1 MYNPQDSIDKA
12 YNFIQERVKKG
23 YRYLGTPV
31 YNVSKSDLQKL
42 QNITSKYGIP
52 VQWMINLINHESAGT
67 FNPAI
72 TNSIGATGLIQ
83 FMTKIDGKLMT
94 YAKAD
99 GSNPVGTD
107 KLRKMTFSEQLDY
120 VDGFLSRGLKRHLT
134 TEGKIPN
141 HFTQGDIFMTIFYPV
156 SVGNPNYQFPD
167 SVSRANAGIKKPLD
181 YVKKA
186 LKNSVFPL
194 SVVPYS
200 LADVK
205 KKFGE
210 AYEYGEVIV
219 KRNWIPIVI
228 IGLGLV
234 GLTYFGIKTGKF
246 KFK

>member
-1 MYNPQDSIDKA
+1 MYNINDSIDKA
-12 YNFIQERVKKG
+12 YNFIQGLRAKEYK
-23 YRYLGTPV
+23 YLGTPV
-31 YNVSKSDLQKL
+31 YNITKSDLSKL
-42 QNITSKYGIP
+42 ANVGAKYDIP
-52 VQWMINLINHESAGT
+52 FEWLFNLIKHEAANT

-72 TNSIGATGLIQ
+72 TNSIGATGIIQ
-83 FMTKIDGKLMT
+83 FMTKIGGKTMT

-99 GSNPVGTD
+99 GSDSVTTTE
-107 KLRKMTFSEQLDY
+107 LRKMSFSEQLDY
-120 VDGFLSRGLKRHLT
+120 LDGFLKRNLKKHLT
-134 TEGKIPN
+134 AQGKIPES
-141 HFTQGDIFMTIFYPV
+141 FTQGDVFMTIFYPV
-156 SVGNPNYQFPD
+156 SVGKPNYQFPD

-181 YVKKA
+181 YVEKA

-200 LADVK
+200 LADVR

-210 AYEYGEVIV
+210 VYEQGELIV
-219 KRNWIPIVI
+219 KRNWMPIII

>member
-1 MYNPQDSIDKA
+1 MYNRQDSIDKA
-12 YNFIQERVKKG
+12 YNFIQGLRAKG
-23 YRYLGTPV
+23 YKYLGTPV
-31 YNVSKSDLQKL
+31 YDITKADLSKLAKVGE
-42 QNITSKYGIP
+42 KYDIP
-52 VQWMINLINHESAGT
+52 FEWLFNLIKHESANT

-72 TNSIGATGLIQ
+72 TNSIGATGIIQ
-83 FMTKIDGKLMT
+83 FMTKIEGKTMS

-99 GSNPVGTD
+99 GSDSVTTSE
-107 KLRKMTFSEQLDY
+107 LRKMSFSDQLDY
-120 VDGFLSRGLKRHLT
+120 LDGYLKRNLKKYLT
-134 TEGKIPN
+134 PEGKLPQT
-141 HFTQGDIFMTIFYPV
+141 FTQGDIFMTIFYPV

-181 YVKKA
+181 YVEKA

-228 IGLGLV
+228 IILGIGGLI
-234 GLTYFGIKTGKF
+234 YFGVKTGKL
-246 KFK
+246 KIK